1 MSTSRRS
8 FLSKA
13 AIAAA
18 VAPLAPLAS
27 WGQPLEQAVERQ
39 NKYSAPS
46 DLKITDVK
54 CAYIGGSL
62 YVKFFLIKIS
72 MVAVKV

>member
-27 WGQPLEQAVERQ
+27 FGTGLEDAIE
-39 NKYSAPS
+39 KTPMSSPPS

-54 CAYIGGSL
+54 CAYSGGGL
-62 YVKFFLIKIS
+62 FVKIMTNQGL
-72 MVAVKV
+72 VGWG